1 MVLRSTIVARS
12 EVPEAVFDLLRVAFP
27 DDKYDQRA
35 FWPDDSVHALVYHDD
50 TLVAHAGFIVRRLYL
65 PGREID
71 AAYVEYLAAEP
82 RRQGF
87 GTEAM
92 RALQAEI
99 ERRGFRLAALA
110 TGSPSFYE
118 RLGWRLW
125 RGPAAY
131 RAPDGAAVP
140 TPEEKPMVLDLGAHA
155 NLDDPIE
162 CEWRDNNDVW

>member
-1 MVLRSTIVARS
+1 MTVRSLIVTR
-12 EVPEAVFDLLRVAFP
+12 PDLPDAVFGLLRVAFP
-27 DDKYDQRA
+27 EDNYDQRA
-35 FWPDDSVHALVYHDD
+35 FWPPDSVHALVYRDD

-118 RLGWRLW
+118 RLSWRLW
-125 RGPAAY
+125 KGPTAY
-131 RAPDGAAVP
+131 RKLDGTAVP